1 MEHRL
6 VEDRSKPPHTLLDPR
21 WRDAGEAKAQFVRPG
36 AVGIEVVTGHERDAG
51 DSGRLRE
58 AVGVL
63 RTEGG
68 EMGVEAAGEEELGD
82 DELGETGGGDVAAK
96 FDESQLLDDRLV

>member
-6 VEDRSKPPHTLLDPR
+6 VEDRSKPPHTLLDSR

-58 AVGVL
+58 AVGIDICGQATPEVETA
-63 RTEGG
+63 RGRAASQGARRQDSPKSG
-68 EMGVEAAGEEELGD
+68 EH
-82 DELGETGGGDVAAK
+82 
-96 FDESQLLDDRLV
+96 RLVA